1 MNLLL
6 KRLMSSRLSLSVLS
20 LPLGAIGLMASVQ
33 AQPIVPAAD
42 GTGTIVNQQGNRFEI
57 TGGSRSQDGSN
68 LFHRF
73 TQFGLETGQTANFLA
88 NPALKNILGS
98 VNGGN
103 PSIINGLIQITGG
116 NPNLVLIN
124 PAGILFGSNASLN
137 VPAAFTATTADRV
150 GLGNQWLNVLG
161 NNNYSNLL
169 GTPNT
174 FAFTAPQPSS
184 IANFGNLA
192 VPTGQNLSLLAGTVF
207 NFGTLSAPGGQLTIA
222 SVSGQTVATLNSET
236 GLLSLELQ
244 PWIDAPENFRTTSL
258 PELLTGGNLPTA
270 TGVTVNADGTL
281 QLTGSNLKIPTTTG
295 TTIVSGTQ
303 DVSNPSSTSSVGG
316 SITNLGTQVA
326 IVNANLNASGNAG
339 GGTIRIGG
347 DYQGK
352 GTIPNAEQT
361 YIDQASKI
369 QADALQ
375 SGDGGR
381 VIVWSDRATQ
391 FNGEITAKGV
401 TQGGFVEVSGK
412 QNLGFLGKAD
422 VSASQGPA
430 GTVLLDPQDINI
442 IGFNPYLPPV
452 NLDNGI
458 LFDQFGTT
466 TDLSIQADEIAAIT
480 GNLILQAS
488 RDINLNQNITFT
500 TPANSTVTFEALGN
514 FNGTGFSIDTL
525 GRNLII
531 TANNIS
537 VGTITT
543 SPGLFPNNLSAGS
556 INFTARSGNISTGY
570 LNIRKYGASVG
581 DITLTANAG
590 GITTGDLAIYGGPP
604 TNNLLSQTGGNIG
617 LTAGNGGIR
626 TGVIISDVAN
636 PVGGAVTLS
645 TTGAASIGSI
655 YTRGLSRSGD
665 VQISAGQMIQS
676 GSVILDVTGDSGTG
690 IVPIVPNAGDSA
702 STIRL
707 VSQQGNIDVKDVR
720 SSNAKVGS
728 NIDII
733 AQKGSLKTGVIS
745 ASGTDRAGDINLW
758 AAQNVTVGG
767 AATQLDPVTQEPI
780 VIGNRTVELGKN
792 GKLVVNAGGT
802 LTMPDEFLLSGSSL
816 TIGDQL
822 APTTLVL
829 PFILST
835 GGGNFSLSKAGDL
848 TFPKTLVLT
857 GGGDLTLKLTGTL
870 TVPDSLVFDTA
881 GGKLTLQA
889 ASIDAPKLVLSSA
902 VLPPLQITS
911 SPALPSSASSTQA
924 GGNIEVIAQNQIR
937 LKGIVSYSYLGN
949 GGNVL
954 VDPNGDVEIGFI
966 NAQGGTSG
974 IGGNVDIT
982 TARFLRMGGSFT
994 DRNGVLSTI
1003 STAGGSGGGSVIIR
1017 TNQLVPNVPFTI
1029 GDASISGTA
1038 AAITTGGTNRL
1049 NPTRSIAGTFV
1060 QGTAPSTITIITPD
1074 QPIITP
1080 LAPVNLRPFPE
1091 IQQKSPNENE
1101 TPPASDNN
1109 LLDLG
1114 SQFDNW
1120 ENDHTFE
1127 FSDYLD
1133 LPDLPRVISLGA
1145 ARKTLERV
1153 SEVTGIRPALLYVGF
1168 VPTTEGAIERQ
1179 EKDIKLRVKE
1189 QESLEL
1195 LLVTPTEPP
1204 YVLRIPQA
1212 DRTQVVALAQQFRSE
1227 VADPSKTNTRSYLK
1241 SAKKL
1246 YDWLIRPIE
1255 RELRDRQIGNIAFVL
1270 DTGLRFIPLAALYDG
1285 KQFLVENY
1293 SIGLMPSLSLTDSR
1307 LVDLGQAEVLAA
1319 GATQFTDQAPL
1330 PAVQLEL
1337 TNIRRLWPGS
1347 ILLNQDFT
1355 LTNLK
1360 NQRQRQP
1367 FGLVHLSTHGEFLP
1381 GDLTDSYIQ
1390 LQDQRLRLNQLREL
1404 NWNDPPL
1411 DLLVLSACRMAL
1423 GDREAELG
1431 FAGLAVQA
1439 GARSALASLWNVNDE
1454 GTSGLMAEF
1463 YQQLRQSPI
1472 KAEAIRQAQIQML
1485 KGQVKLQNGQLQWSG
1500 GKAAL
1505 PNELESLGDRT
1516 LSHPYYW
1523 SAFTLIGSPW

>member
-1 MNLLL
+1 MNTLSNRFIIALL
-6 KRLMSSRLSLSVLS
+6 SWPVWT
-20 LPLGAIGLMASVQ
+20 IGLVTGVE
-33 AQPIVPAAD
+33 AQSIVPAAD

-73 TQFGLETGQTANFLA
+73 TQFGLEAGETANFLA

-103 PSIINGLIQITGG
+103 PSIINGLLQVSGG

-124 PAGILFGSNASLN
+124 PAGILFGNNASLN

-150 GLGNQWLNVLG
+150 GFGNQWLNVFG
-161 NNNYSNLL
+161 SNNYSTLL
-169 GTPNT
+169 GIPSS
-174 FAFTAPQPSS
+174 FAFTAAQPSP

-192 VPTGQNLSLLAGTVF
+192 VSTGQNLSLLAGTVF
-207 NFGTLSAPGGQLTIA
+207 NFGTLSAPGGQITIA
-222 SVSGQTVATLNSET
+222 SVSGQTVATLDTSD

-244 PWIDAPENFRTTSL
+244 PWTGNPDSFRTTAL

-270 TGVTVNADGTL
+270 TGVTVNPDGTL
-281 QLTGSNLKIPTTTG
+281 QLTGSNLKIPTTPG

-303 DVSNPSSTSSVGG
+303 DVSNPQVTNGRGG
-316 SITNLGTQVA
+316 SITTLGQQVA
-326 IVNANLNASGNAG
+326 IVDANLNASGNAG

-361 YIDQASKI
+361 YIDQASTI

-375 SGDGGR
+375 SGSGGR
-381 VIVWSDRATQ
+381 VIAWSDRATQ
-391 FNGEITAKGV
+391 FNGEITAKGI

-412 QNLGFLGKAD
+412 QKLGFLGKAD

-442 IGFNPYLPPV
+442 IGFSPYLPPV

-458 LFDQFGTT
+458 LFNQFGTT
-466 TDLSIQADEIAAIT
+466 ADLSIQANEIEAIT

-488 RDINLNQNITFT
+488 RDINLSQDITFN
-500 TPANSTVTFEALGN
+500 ASDNSTVTFEALGN
-514 FNGTGFSIDTL
+514 FNGAGRNINTL
-525 GRNLII
+525 GRNLTI

-537 VGTITT
+537 VGEITT
-543 SPGLFPNNLSAGS
+543 SPGDFNNLSAGS
-556 INFTARSGNISTGY
+556 INLTARSGDIQTAD
-570 LNIRKYGASVG
+570 LTIQQPLFPTTVG
-581 DITLTANAG
+581 NMTLTANSG
-590 GITTGDLAIYGGPP
+590 GITTGNLLIEGLVP
-604 TNNLLSQTGGNIG
+604 TNLLPQTGGDIS
-617 LTAGNGGIR
+617 LSAGTGGIS
-626 TGVIISDVAN
+626 TGRIISEVAN
-636 PVGGAVTLS
+636 PVGGTVTLS
-645 TTGAASIGSI
+645 TTGAVSIQGLI
-655 YTRGLSRSGD
+655 TQGLSRAGD
-665 VQISAGQMIQS
+665 IQISAGQTIQS
-676 GSVILDVTGDSGTG
+676 TNVILGAVGDFGTG
-690 IVPIVPNAGDSA
+690 IVPTIPSNAGDSA
-702 STIRL
+702 SEISL
-707 VSQQGNIDVKDVR
+707 LSEQGNIDVKDVR

-728 NIDII
+728 NIDIT
-733 AQKGSLKTGVIS
+733 AQQGSLKTGVIS
-745 ASGTDRAGDINLW
+745 ASGTDRAGTINLW
-758 AAQNVTVGG
+758 AAQNLTVGG
-767 AATQLDPVTQEPI
+767 EITTLDPVTEEPI

-802 LTMPDEFLLSGSSL
+802 LSMPDEFLLSGSSL

-822 APTTLVL
+822 APKNLLL
-829 PFILST
+829 PPILRT

-848 TFPKTLVLT
+848 TFPNTFVLT
-857 GGGDLTLKLTGTL
+857 EGGDFTLKLTGTL
-870 TVPDSLVFDTA
+870 TVPDSIAFGTA

-889 ASIDAPKLVLSSA
+889 ASIDAPKLFLSSA
-902 VLPPLQITS
+902 NSDGKGGDIT
-911 SPALPSSASSTQA
+911 
-924 GGNIEVIAQNQIR
+924 VIAQEQIR
-937 LKGIVSYSYLGN
+937 LEAIDSHSDRGD

-954 VDPNGDVEIGFI
+954 IDPEGDIEIGFI
-966 NAQGGTSG
+966 NAQGGSDG
-974 IGGNVDIT
+974 IGGQVDIT
-982 TARFLRMGGSFT
+982 TARFLRMGSSFT
-994 DRNGVLSTI
+994 DQNNILSSI
-1003 STAGGSGGGSVIIR
+1003 STAGAISGGSIIIR
-1017 TNQLVPNVPFTI
+1017 ASRLAPNVPFTI

-1038 AAITTGGTNRL
+1038 ATITTGITNRL
-1049 NPTRSIAGTFV
+1049 DPTRAISGTFV
-1060 QGTAPSTITIITPD
+1060 QGTAPSTITIITPEITA
-1074 QPIITP
+1074 PILPTDGLP
-1080 LAPVNLRPFPE
+1080 PFPE

-1101 TPPASDNN
+1101 TPPDTDDD

-1153 SEVTGIRPALLYVGF
+1153 AEVTGIRPALLYVGF
-1168 VPTTEGAIERQ
+1168 VPTTEGSIERQ
-1179 EKDIKLRVKE
+1179 EKDIKLVVKE
-1189 QESLEL
+1189 QEALEL

-1212 DRTQVVALAQQFRSE
+1212 DRAQVLALAQQFRSE

-1255 RELRDRQIGNIAFVL
+1255 QELRDRRIGNVSFVM

-1285 KQFLVENY
+1285 KQFLIENY
-1293 SIGLMPSLSLTDSR
+1293 SIGLMPSLSLTDPR
-1307 LVDLGQAEVLAA
+1307 LVDLGEAAVLAA
-1319 GATQFTDQAPL
+1319 GATQFADQAPL
-1330 PAVQLEL
+1330 PAVKLEL
-1337 TNIRRLWPGS
+1337 ANIRRLWPGS
-1347 ILLNQDFT
+1347 TLLNQDFT

-1381 GDLTDSYIQ
+1381 GDLADSYIQ
-1390 LQDQRLRLNQLREL
+1390 LQDRRLRLDQLRDL
-1404 NWNDPPL
+1404 QWNDPPI

-1439 GARSALASLWNVNDE
+1439 GARSALASLWNVSDE

-1472 KAEAIRQAQIQML
+1472 KAEAIRRAQIQML
-1485 KGQVKLQNGQLQWSG
+1485 RGTVKLHNGQLVWSG
-1500 GKAAL
+1500 GQVAV
-1505 PNELESLGDRT
+1505 PDELASLGDRA

>member
-1 MNLLL
+1 MNLLS
-6 KRLMSSRLSLSVLS
+6 KRLMSSLLSLSVLS
-20 LPLGAIGLMASVQ
+20 LPLGSIGLIASVQ
-33 AQPIVPAAD
+33 AQPITPAAD

-137 VPAAFTATTADRV
+137 VPASFTATTADRV

-169 GTPNT
+169 GIPNT

-222 SVSGQTVATLNSET
+222 SVSGQTVATLNSDT

-244 PWIDAPENFRTTSL
+244 PWTGTPESFRTTSL

-281 QLTGSNLKIPTTTG
+281 QLTGSNLKIPTTIG

-303 DVSNPSSTSSVGG
+303 DVSDTSSATSVGG

-352 GTIPNAEQT
+352 GSVPNAEQT
-361 YIDQASKI
+361 YIDQASQI

-375 SGDGGR
+375 SGSGGR
-381 VIVWSDRATQ
+381 VITWSDRATQ

-412 QNLGFLGKAD
+412 QNLSFLGKAD

-442 IGFNPYLPPV
+442 VNPTAYFLG
-452 NLDNGI
+452 LLGNGDI
-458 LFDQFGTT
+458 LFNDFGTT
-466 TDLSIQADEIAAIT
+466 TNFTLPVNELEAIT

-488 RDINLNQNITFT
+488 RDINLNQNVTFNL
-500 TPANSTVTFEALGN
+500 PDNSTITFEALGN
-514 FNGTGFSIDTL
+514 FNGTGRNINTL
-525 GRNLII
+525 GRNLTIA
-531 TANNIS
+531 ANNIS
-537 VGTITT
+537 VGEITT
-543 SPGLFPNNLSAGS
+543 SPGDLNNLSAGS
-556 INFTARSGNISTGY
+556 INLTARSGNIQTADLTIQQPSFTTT
-570 LNIRKYGASVG
+570 VG
-581 DITLTANAG
+581 NMTLTANAG
-590 GITTGDLAIYGGPP
+590 GITTGDLLISGILP
-604 TNNLLSQTGGNIG
+604 TNLLPQTGGDIS
-617 LTAGNGGIR
+617 LSAGTGGIS
-626 TGVIISDVAN
+626 TGNILSEVAN

-645 TTGAASIGSI
+645 TTGAVSIGSLI
-655 YTRGLSRSGD
+655 TQGLSRAGD
-665 VQISAGQMIQS
+665 IQISAGQTIQS
-676 GSVILDVTGDSGTG
+676 SSVILGAAGTFG
-690 IVPIVPNAGDSA
+690 VAILPTITTNAGDSA
-702 STIRL
+702 STIHL

-728 NIDII
+728 NIDIT
-733 AQKGSLKTGVIS
+733 AQQGSLKTGVIS
-745 ASGTDRAGDINLW
+745 ASGTDQAGTINLW
-758 AAQNVTVGG
+758 AAQNLTVGG
-767 AATQLDPVTQEPI
+767 EVTESDPVTEEPI
-780 VIGNRTVELGKN
+780 VIGNRTVELGSN

-802 LTMPDEFLLSGSSL
+802 LSMPDEFLLSGSSL

-822 APTTLVL
+822 APQTLVL
-829 PFILST
+829 PPILRT
-835 GGGNFSLSKAGDL
+835 GGGNFSLNKAGDL
-848 TFPKTLVLT
+848 TFPNTFVLT
-857 GGGDLTLKLTGTL
+857 EGGDFNLTLTGKL
-870 TVPDSLVFDTA
+870 TVPGSIAFDTA

-889 ASIDAPKLVLSSA
+889 AAIDAPKLLLSSA
-902 VLPPLQITS
+902 NPDGQGGDIT
-911 SPALPSSASSTQA
+911 
-924 GGNIEVIAQNQIR
+924 VIAQEQIR
-937 LKGIVSYSYLGN
+937 LEAIDSHSDLFD

-954 VDPNGDVEIGFI
+954 IDPEGDIEIGFI
-966 NAQGGTSG
+966 NAQGGTDG
-974 IGGNVDIT
+974 IGGQVDIT
-982 TARFLRMGGSFT
+982 TARFLRMGSSFT
-994 DRNGVLSTI
+994 DQNSILSSI
-1003 STAGGSGGGSVIIR
+1003 STAGAISGGSIIIR
-1017 TNQLVPNVPFTI
+1017 ASRLAPDVPFTI

-1038 AAITTGGTNRL
+1038 ATITTGVTNRL
-1049 NPTRSIAGTFV
+1049 DPTRSISGTFV
-1060 QGTAPSTITIITPD
+1060 QGTAPSTITIITPE
-1074 QPIITP
+1074 IT
-1080 LAPVNLRPFPE
+1080 APTPPTDGLPPFPE

-1101 TPPASDNN
+1101 TPPDTDDD

-1133 LPDLPRVISLGA
+1133 LPDLPKVISLGA

-1168 VPTTEGAIERQ
+1168 VPTTEGTIERQ
-1179 EKDIKLRVKE
+1179 EKDIKLVVKE

-1212 DRTQVVALAQQFRSE
+1212 DRAQVLALAQQFRSE
-1227 VADPSKTNTRSYLK
+1227 VADPSKTNTRSYIK

-1293 SIGLMPSLSLTDSR
+1293 SIGLMPSLSLTDPR

-1390 LQDQRLRLNQLREL
+1390 LQDRRLRLNQLREL

-1439 GARSALASLWNVNDE
+1439 GARSALASLWNVSDE

-1485 KGQVKLQNGQLQWSG
+1485 KGNVKVQNGQLQWSG
-1500 GKAAL
+1500 GKAVL
-1505 PNELESLGDRT
+1505 PIELESLGDRT